1 MSTIRALHAVE
12 LLDSRGNPTVET
24 TVRLKSGAVGS
35 FLVPSGASVGAEEA
49 LELRDAD
56 SQRYLGKGVQGV
68 VLNVEQIISPVLT
81 SLNEVEQELLDQTL
95 IDLDGTERKTRL
107 GANAIL
113 SVSGAFA
120 RAQAHEQGLQL
131 YEHLANWSNN
141 DDVRMPVPMMN
152 VLNGGAHANNNI
164 DIQEFMLVPVSMT
177 DIASAIRCG
186 AEIFQILKRLLAEE
200 GHSTAVGD
208 EGGFAPNLDSDRAA
222 LDFLT
227 EAIVKAGYQPGV
239 DVVLALDCA
248 ATEFFDSTNYVLKG
262 QDQSL
267 TGEQFVSYLQELVKD
282 YPIKSIEDG
291 LAESDWNSW
300 KLLTERLGKDI
311 QLVGDDIF
319 VTNTKFLQRGIEK
332 GVANSILI
340 KLNQIGTLTETLNVM
355 RLAWSVG
362 YNTIISHR
370 SGDTEDSFIA
380 DLAVGTGAGQIK
392 TGSLCRSER
401 ISKYNQLLRMEA
413 QVGHMEYGGLKEILI
428 HRERD
433 HQCGYSSA

>member
-1 MSTIRALHAVE
+1 MSTIESLQAVE

-24 TVRLKSGAVGS
+24 TVRLRSGAVGS

-49 LELRDAD
+49 LELRDSD

-68 VLNVEQIISPVLT
+68 VHNIEQTISPVLT
-81 SLNEVEQELLDQTL
+81 ELSAVEQDTLDQTL
-95 IDLDGTERKTRL
+95 VDLDGSERKIRL

-120 RAQAHEQGLQL
+120 RAQASEQGLPLHQ
-131 YEHLANWSNN
+131 HLANWSNN
-141 DDVRMPVPMMN
+141 EDIRMPVPLMN

-164 DIQEFMLVPVSMT
+164 DIQEFMLVPVGMS

-186 AEIFQILKRLLAEE
+186 AEIFQLLKQLLAKN

-222 LDFLT
+222 LDFLM
-227 EAIVKAGYQPGV
+227 EAIERAGYRPGA
-239 DVVLALDCA
+239 DVALALDCA
-248 ATEFFDSTNYVLKG
+248 ATEFYESNKYVLKG
-262 QDQSL
+262 QDQTLS
-267 TGEQFVSYLQELVKD
+267 GEQFNNYLQALVDD

-291 LAESDWNSW
+291 LAENDWTSW
-300 KLLTERLGKDI
+300 KLLTEMLGDEI

-319 VTNTKFLQRGIEK
+319 VTNTNFLQRGIEK
-332 GVANSILI
+332 GVANAILV

-413 QVGHMEYGGLKEILI
+413 QIGHMEYRGLEEILV

>member
-81 SLNEVEQELLDQTL
+81 SLDEVEQELLDQTL
-95 IDLDGTERKTRL
+95 IDLDGTDRKTRL

-120 RAQAHEQGLQL
+120 RAQANEQGLQL

-164 DIQEFMLVPVSMT
+164 DIQEFMLVPVGMT
-177 DIASAIRCG
+177 DITSAIRCG

-227 EAIVKAGYQPGV
+227 EAIDKAGYQPGV

-248 ATEFFDSTNYVLKG
+248 ATEFLDSTNYVLKG
-262 QDQSL
+262 QNQSL

-300 KLLTERLGKDI
+300 RLLTERLGKDI

-319 VTNTKFLQRGIEK
+319 VTNTNFLQRGIEK

-413 QVGHMEYGGLKEILI
+413 QVGHMKYGGLKEILI

>member
-1 MSTIRALHAVE
+1 MSTIESLHAVE

-24 TVRLKSGAVGS
+24 TVRLNSGAIGS

-49 LELRDAD
+49 LELRDSD
-56 SQRYLGKGVQGV
+56 PKRYLGNGVQGV
-68 VLNVEQIISPVLT
+68 VSNVEQTISPVLT
-81 SLNEVEQELLDQTL
+81 SLNAVEQELLDQTL

-120 RAQAHEQGLQL
+120 RAQATEQGLQL
-131 YEHLANWSNN
+131 YEHLANWANN

-164 DIQEFMLVPVSMT
+164 DIQEFMLVPVGMS
-177 DIASAIRCG
+177 DITSAIRCG
-186 AEIFQILKRLLAEE
+186 AEIFQILKQLLAEK

-227 EAIVKAGYQPGV
+227 EAIERAGYHAGK

-248 ATEFFDSTNYVLKG
+248 ATEFFESKNYTLKG
-262 QDQSL
+262 QSQTLS
-267 TGEQFVSYLQELVKD
+267 GERFVAYLQELVND

-291 LAESDWNSW
+291 LAENDWNSW

-319 VTNTKFLQRGIEK
+319 VTNTNFLQRGIEN
-332 GVANSILI
+332 GIANAILI
-340 KLNQIGTLTETLNVM
+340 KLNQIGTLTETLDVM

-392 TGSLCRSER
+392 TGSLSRSER
-401 ISKYNQLLRMEA
+401 ISKYNQLMRMEA
-413 QVGHMEYGGLKEILI
+413 QVGHIRYCGLNELLI

>member
-1 MSTIRALHAVE
+1 MSTIESLHAVE

-24 TVRLKSGAVGS
+24 TVRLNSGAVGS

-49 LELRDAD
+49 IELRDSD
-56 SQRYLGKGVQGV
+56 SHRYLGKGVQGV
-68 VLNVEQIISPVLT
+68 VSNVEQTIAPVLT
-81 SLNEVEQELLDQTL
+81 SLSAVEQELLDQTL
-95 IDLDGTERKTRL
+95 IHLDGTERKTRL

-120 RAQAHEQGLQL
+120 RAQANEQGLHL
-131 YEHLANWSNN
+131 YEYLANWSNN

-164 DIQEFMLVPVSMT
+164 DIQEFMLVPVGMS

-186 AEIFQILKRLLAEE
+186 AEIFQVLKQLLADE

-222 LDFLT
+222 LDFLIQ
-227 EAIVKAGYQPGV
+227 AIEQAGYHPGN

-248 ATEFFDSTNYVLKG
+248 ATEFFDSNNYVLKG
-262 QDQSL
+262 QGQTLS
-267 TGEQFVSYLQELVKD
+267 GEQFVTYLQELVND

-291 LAESDWNSW
+291 LAENDWNSW

-319 VTNTKFLQRGIEK
+319 VTNTNFLQRGIEN
-332 GVANSILI
+332 GVANAILI
-340 KLNQIGTLTETLNVM
+340 KLNQIGTLTETLDVM

-370 SGDTEDSFIA
+370 SGDTEDNFIA

-401 ISKYNQLLRMEA
+401 ISKYNQLMRMEA
-413 QVGHMEYGGLKEILI
+413 QEGHMKYCGLQEILI

>member
-1 MSTIRALHAVE
+1 MSTIESLHAVE
-12 LLDSRGNPTVET
+12 LLDSRGNPTIET
-24 TVRLKSGAVGS
+24 TVRLQSGAVGS

-49 LELRDAD
+49 LELRDSD
-56 SQRYLGKGVQGV
+56 PQRYLGKGVQGV
-68 VLNVEQIISPVLT
+68 VHSIEQTISPVLT
-81 SLNEVEQELLDQTL
+81 DLSAVEQDSLDQTL
-95 IDLDGTERKTRL
+95 VDLDGTERKTRL

-120 RAQAHEQGLQL
+120 RAQANEQGLPL
-131 YEHLANWSNN
+131 YQHLANWSNN

-164 DIQEFMLVPVSMT
+164 DIQEFMIVPVGMA
-177 DIASAIRCG
+177 DIASAVRCG
-186 AEIFQILKRLLAEE
+186 AEIFQRLKQLLEKK
-200 GHSTAVGD
+200 GYSTAVGD
-208 EGGFAPNLDSDRAA
+208 EGGFAPSLDSDRAA
-222 LDFLT
+222 LDFLM
-227 EAIVKAGYQPGV
+227 ESIERADYRPGT

-248 ATEFFDSTNYVLKG
+248 ATEFHESNKYVLKG
-262 QDQSL
+262 QNQTLS
-267 TGEQFVSYLQELVKD
+267 GEQFIAYLQLLVEE

-291 LAESDWNSW
+291 LAENDWASW
-300 KLLTERLGKDI
+300 KLLTEKLGDDI

-319 VTNTKFLQRGIEK
+319 VTNTNFLQSGIEK
-332 GVANSILI
+332 GVANAILV
-340 KLNQIGTLTETLNVM
+340 KLNQIGTLTETLSVL
-355 RLAWSVG
+355 RLAKSVG

-392 TGSLCRSER
+392 TGSMCRSER

-413 QVGHMEYGGLKEILI
+413 QVGHMTYRGLKEILI

>member
-1 MSTIRALHAVE
+1 MSAIESLQAIE

-24 TVRLKSGAVGS
+24 TIRLQSGALGS

-49 LELRDAD
+49 LELRDSD

-68 VLNVEQIISPVLT
+68 IHNIEHTISPVLT
-81 SLNEVEQELLDQTL
+81 NLSAVEQDVLDQML
-95 IDLDGTERKTRL
+95 IELDDTERKTRL
-107 GANAIL
+107 GANSIL

-120 RAQAHEQGLQL
+120 RAQANEQGIPLHQ
-131 YEHLANWSNN
+131 HLANWSNTDN
-141 DDVRMPVPMMN
+141 VRMPVPMMN

-164 DIQEFMLVPVSMT
+164 DIQEFMLVPVGMT

-186 AEIFQILKRLLAEE
+186 AEIFQHLKQLLAKN

-208 EGGFAPNLDSDRAA
+208 EGGFAPNLVSDRAA
-222 LDFLT
+222 LDFLIS
-227 EAIVKAGYQPGV
+227 AIEQAGYAPGT

-248 ATEFFDSTNYVLKG
+248 ATEFYKADSYRLKAQHRTLSG
-262 QDQSL
+262 AQFIAYLQSL
-267 TGEQFVSYLQELVKD
+267 VND

-291 LAESDWNSW
+291 LAENDWTSW
-300 KLLTERLGKDI
+300 KLLTEKLGDDV

-319 VTNTKFLQRGIEK
+319 VTNTSFLQRGIEN
-332 GVANSILI
+332 GVANAILI
-340 KLNQIGTLTETLNVM
+340 KLNQIGTLTETLAVM
-355 RLAWSVG
+355 RLARSFG

-413 QVGHMEYGGLKEILI
+413 QAGHMEYCGLKEISI

>member
-1 MSTIRALHAVE
+1 MSAIESLRAVE

-24 TVRLKSGAVGS
+24 TVLLRSGAKGS

-49 LELRDAD
+49 LELRDSD

-68 VLNVEQIISPVLT
+68 VNNVQQTISPVLT
-81 SLNEVEQELLDQTL
+81 KLGAVGQAVLDQTL
-95 IDLDGTERKTRL
+95 IELDGTDRKTHL
-107 GANAIL
+107 GANTLL
-113 SVSGAFA
+113 SISGAFA
-120 RAQAHEQGLQL
+120 RAQAAEQGLPLHQ
-131 YEHLANWSNN
+131 HLANWSETNK
-141 DDVRMPVPMMN
+141 VRMPVPMMN

-164 DIQEFMLVPVSMT
+164 DVQEFMLVPVGMS
-177 DIASAIRCG
+177 DIASAVRCG
-186 AEIFQILKRLLAEE
+186 AEVFQHLKQLLAKN

-222 LDFLT
+222 LDFLI
-227 EAIVKAGYQPGV
+227 ESIEQAGYQPGT

-248 ATEFFDSTNYVLKG
+248 ATEFYEANSYVLKG

-267 TGEQFVSYLQELVKD
+267 SGAEFTTYLQELVND

-291 LAESDWNSW
+291 LAENDWITW
-300 KLLTERLGKDI
+300 KWLTEQLGHDI

-319 VTNTKFLQRGIEK
+319 VTNTKFLQRGIDK
-332 GVANSILI
+332 GVANAILI
-340 KLNQIGTLTETLNVM
+340 KLNQIGTLTETLAVM

-401 ISKYNQLLRMEA
+401 ISKYNQLLRMDA
-413 QVGHMEYGGLKEILI
+413 HAGRMEYCGLKEISI